1 VTQERYKQIHNN
13 PCNIPYEDIPIG
25 KPCNNFSRIIVN
37 EMTRNG
43 WNTKLREISIVAT
56 CKKKSPWIGRIIN
69 ATCTINENDTIIKL
83 CPTAKWTTLVHELCH
98 AFDDDNADTIKLNVK
113 EYLKH
118 TKEIKAM
125 KMELNTQLISNV
137 QKHIQLCKQC
147 KWFGSLK
154 SHKQNCTQCNNNTNT
169 TTDQV
174 NTDQVNTDQVNTD
187 QVNTDQVLDKILYRE
202 FMKLSFR
209 GLIGNHTLNV
219 DKLNKHENKNL
230 YMYKTINEYIQQR
243 CINPRT

>member
-1 VTQERYKQIHNN
+1 MIMTKEKYKQIHNN

-37 EMTRNG
+37 EMRKNG
-43 WNTKLREISIVAT
+43 WDTKLRDISIVAT

-69 ATCTINENDTIIKL
+69 ATCTINRTGTFIKL

-98 AFDDDNADTIKLNVK
+98 AFDADTDNTITLDVK
-113 EYLKH
+113 KYLEHK
-118 TKEIKAM
+118 KEIKAVQL
-125 KMELNTQLISNV
+125 ENNTQLIVNV

-147 KWFGSLK
+147 KWFGTLK
-154 SHKQNCTQCNNNTNT
+154 SHKQNCTQCNKNQCNNKQKETKTN
-169 TTDQV
+169 
-174 NTDQVNTDQVNTD
+174 N
-187 QVNTDQVLDKILYRE
+187 QVLDTILYRE

-219 DKLNKHENKNL
+219 EKLNQHENKNL

-243 CINPRT
+243 CINHRV